1 MELQK
6 SRNTVRREIE
16 IREEKKKEIKKSLP
30 ETTEDTKGKT
40 SQEKPVLAEKST
52 NPVLNKDVKQE
63 TVEEKAKPIQTAP
76 PKSETKVTNS
86 IPKMNATPNGAAV
99 PRPPIPPSGAK
110 SEPLMS
116 PNKAVAVD
124 GKLIPIQTMPDI
136 FQQAA
141 VNTINQINAAQAQGI
156 FPQLLPPGVNFA
168 NIQLNQNIARPHLSP
183 GQLAQMIPLQ
193 VISQMQQHPQHT
205 VVSSAAGGIDRP
217 SVIQHTKQ
225 GPLRGPSNPVIPGP
239 SAGMLSQSGATKRP
253 YPFATNHHHH
263 PHHPSS
269 SERQPFPQPPPAHR
283 NSHRSVM
290 PPDLRH
296 VPGDSIKRLRAAM
309 SSGPPPPANHCIK
322 RPEDLQPRS
331 EEKPAAEISLECNE
345 TLEPMD
351 FSLKQ
356 DTSPSGIRTFI
367 NNSGDQPLNLST
379 GKPSSRES
387 DNPHRGSVPFNQQR
401 QALPFSKG
409 ATSQANH
416 IPTQPLHSQRTSHSA
431 SGHRAPSISVG
442 RPHYSGYRA
451 PSPGQRPPSTG
462 GNPYGML
469 PGAQSRPPTP
479 GLRTPTPGIAVNPP
493 RSSSASASRDPS
505 PAHSK
510 GTTSRVDPKVFIFLY
525 IRQ

>member
-1 MELQK
+1 M
-6 SRNTVRREIE
+6 
-16 IREEKKKEIKKSLP
+16 KKTLP
-30 ETTEDTKGKT
+30 EISEETKEKT

-52 NPVLNKDVKQE
+52 NQVVKKEIKPEVVDDKAKSSAPVPLPPNSDVK
-63 TVEEKAKPIQTAP
+63 VAND
-76 PKSETKVTNS
+76 V
-86 IPKMNATPNGAAV
+86 PKMNATPNGTPV
-99 PRPPIPPSGAK
+99 SLPHTVMLPPPGAK
-110 SEPLMS
+110 NEPITTPL
-116 PNKAVAVD
+116 NKAVAVD
-124 GKLIPIQTMPDI
+124 GKIIPIPLQPDI

-141 VNTINQINAAQAQGI
+141 VNTINHINQMNQAQGM
-156 FPQLLPPGVNFA
+156 FSQLLPAGVNIA
-168 NIQLNQNIARPHLSP
+168 NLNLARPHLSQV
-183 GQLAQMIPLQ
+183 QLAQMNMIPLQ
-193 VISQMQQHPQHT
+193 AISQMQQHPQQT
-205 VVSSAAGGIDRP
+205 VVSSAAASIDRP

-225 GPLRGPSNPVIPGP
+225 GPLRGASNPAIPGP
-239 SAGMLSQSGATKRP
+239 SSSGMLSQSGATKRP
-253 YPFATNHHHH
+253 YPFASNHHH

-322 RPEDLQPRS
+322 RPEDLQPKS

-356 DTSPSGIRTFI
+356 DTSPSGIRTFV

-379 GKPSSRES
+379 GKPSPRES
-387 DNPHRGSVPFNQQR
+387 SNPHRASSVPFNQQR

-409 ATSQANH
+409 AISQANH
-416 IPTQPLHSQRTSHSA
+416 IPTQSLHSQRTSHSI
-431 SGHRAPSISVG
+431 SSHRAQSISAG

-451 PSPGQRPPSTG
+451 PSPGQRPSSAG
-462 GNPYGML
+462 GSNPYGML
-469 PGAQSRPPTP
+469 AAGQSRPPTP

-493 RSSSASASRDPS
+493 KSSASSSASASRDPS

-510 GTTSRVDPKVFIFLY
+510 GASRIDPKVFNLFAIFFCF
-525 IRQ
+525 IHH